1 MRKLTAILFL
11 AVICVNFRMI
21 ADNAGSE
28 ANYLGNRP
36 PLTDKRYIELP
47 LGSIKPQGWLK

>member
-11 AVICVNFRMI
+11 AVICTNVRMM
-21 ADNAGSE
+21 ADNTVSQ

-47 LGSIKPQGWLK
+47 LRSIKPQGWLK